1 MKVYMPYDD
10 RSDETTAGYRQIL
23 GNLQASIEYL
33 TSDNMGIVGD
43 FNVDPGRG
51 RLWHYLY
58 DFLQSNE
65 LVCADLNLPVDSCT
79 YISPAH
85 NTTAW
90 LDHVITN
97 KNTSI
102 KNIKICYDIAVY
114 DHFPVSFSLSLNFC
128 YNDRIINKK
137 RTVISEY
144 VNWKDFNEF
153 DGKHYRDNI
162 DKLFADVHLCSGYK
176 CNLDHRAHLDS
187 TYKYLNYFKDF
198 TKEFNFHKQRRFTP
212 LLAGSLSAKRTMN
225 VLDRYFCCGYR
236 MVE

>member
-51 RLWHYLY
+51 RLWHFLY

-102 KNIKICYDIAVY
+102 KNIEICYDIAVY
-114 DHFPVSFSLSLNFC
+114 DHFPVSFSLEVYRSSGSASADIRMNFDIRIRNISC
-128 YNDRIINKK
+128 GCHADIANNKRIIF
-137 RTVISEY
+137 SY
-144 VNWKDFNEF
+144 
-153 DGKHYRDNI
+153 
-162 DKLFADVHLCSGYK
+162 S
-176 CNLDHRAHLDS
+176 
-187 TYKYLNYFKDF
+187 
-198 TKEFNFHKQRRFTP
+198 
-212 LLAGSLSAKRTMN
+212 
-225 VLDRYFCCGYR
+225 
-236 MVE
+236 

>member
-33 TSDNMGIVGD
+33 TSDMGIVGD

-187 TYKYLNYFKDF
+187 TYKY
-198 TKEFNFHKQRRFTP
+198 
-212 LLAGSLSAKRTMN
+212 
-225 VLDRYFCCGYR
+225 
-236 MVE
+236 